1 VSSEQRAPKTAREK
15 RQRLQRSLDPN
26 TPGSEVAAT
35 KEQRHPDES
44 AMNGAVAQKKK
55 ERRRKAC
62 LQ

>member
-1 VSSEQRAPKTAREK
+1 VSSEPQKPPGKKDSGCSEASTQKRPARK
-15 RQRLQRSLDPN
+15 
-26 TPGSEVAAT
+26 VAAT